1 MLGELVTALK
11 IMDADE
17 INDTIFGTGLTVRE
31 KSQEFLRR
39 LETDENLPLMTSCR
53 PAWIKYMKKRASIIS
68 HCRILPSSQGD
79 GRMRQPIFYR
89 LPHSYNLAFSIAN
102 TADFFKR
109 FYYKMYA

>member
-68 HCRILPSSQGD
+68 HCRILPSSQAASKEIEQTFWS
-79 GRMRQPIFYR
+79 RSTQ
-89 LPHSYNLAFSIAN
+89 
-102 TADFFKR
+102 
-109 FYYKMYA
+109 